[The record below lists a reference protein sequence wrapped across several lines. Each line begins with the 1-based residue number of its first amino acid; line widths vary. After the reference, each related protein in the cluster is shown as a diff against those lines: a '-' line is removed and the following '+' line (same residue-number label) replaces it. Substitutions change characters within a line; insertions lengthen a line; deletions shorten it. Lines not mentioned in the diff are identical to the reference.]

1 MATMTPDAAVDSP
14 ITVRNPRTGDVLYTI
29 AEAGAGEIDRAFA
42 EARKASAALR
52 GMTVAARLAEC
63 AKLKTHILANKE
75 AIIDRIMSE
84 TGKSRTDALLTEI
97 FTVLDTIDYYEK
109 TATKFLADQKVKT
122 PVILMGKK
130 SRIYYEP
137 LGVVLLISPWNYPF
151 NLTMIPFVSAF
162 VAGNAVVF
170 KPSEYTPLQGLLEE
184 IVEKSGFMRG
194 TLQIVYGGKDVGKQL
209 IDRRPDKIFFTGS
222 TRAGKQVMAQAAQY
236 LIPVELELGG
246 KDPMIVFD
254 DVNLDRTVNGAVWGA
269 MTNSGQ
275 TCTSVERIYVQERIY
290 DRFVTSLQ
298 QKVEKLRSAASNP
311 AADDR
316 ELDVGGMT
324 TGFQVD
330 IVDKQVEDAKQRGAK
345 VLTGGKRADG
355 GYGYAPTIVVE
366 ADAESSVIRD
376 ESFGP
381 VVTIEKFRDEAEAIR
396 LANDSEYGL
405 SASVWSADLDRAD
418 RVARALVTGNVSI
431 NNVLATQGNSA
442 LPYGGV
448 KQSGFGRYKGP
459 QGLHSFSNIKSVMI
473 DKQSGRLEL
482 NWYPYSKE
490 KYGLMSKL
498 IETVYSGDPLG
509 LIKVAAIGLK
519 LEKLSKSK
527 RL

>member
-1 MATMTPDAAVDSP
+1 MSTLASETVTESS
-14 ITVRNPRTGDVLYTI
+14 ITITNPRTGEVLYTLR
-29 AEAGAGEIDRAFA
+29 EADAGEMDRAFA
-42 EARKASAALR
+42 EARKAASTLR
-52 GMTVAARLAEC
+52 GMTVDARLEEC
-63 AKLKTHILANKE
+63 GKLKRHILAEKE
-75 AIIDRIMSE
+75 AIIERIMSE

-109 TATKFLADQKVKT
+109 TAKKFLADQKVKT
-122 PVILMGKK
+122 PIILMGKK

-151 NLTMIPFVSAF
+151 NLTMIPFLSAF
-162 VAGNAVVF
+162 IAGNAVVF
-170 KPSEYTPLQGLLEE
+170 KPSEYTPLKGLLEE
-184 IVEKSGFMRG
+184 IIEKSGFMRG
-194 TLQIVYGGKDVGKQL
+194 ALQIVYGGKEVGKQL

-246 KDPMIVFD
+246 KDPMIVFE
-254 DVNLDRTVNGAVWGA
+254 DVNLERTVNGALWGA

-275 TCTSVERIYVQERIY
+275 TCTSVERIYVQEGIY
-290 DRFVTSLQ
+290 EQFVSSLKE
-298 QKVEKLRSAASNP
+298 KVEKLRSAAVNP
-311 AADDR
+311 AEDDR

-330 IVDKQVEDAKQRGAK
+330 IVENQIADAKQRGAK
-345 VLTGGKRADG
+345 VLAGGTRAER
-355 GYGYAPTIVVE
+355 GYGYAPTIIVE
-366 ADAESSVIRD
+366 ADPECSIIRD

-381 VVTIEKFRDEAEAIR
+381 VVTIEKFQDEAEAIR

-405 SASVWSADLDRAD
+405 SASVWSADLARAE
-418 RVARALVTGNVSI
+418 RVARAIVTGNVSI

-448 KQSGFGRYKGP
+448 KQSGFGRYKGA
-459 QGLHSFSNIKSVMI
+459 QGLHSFSNIKSVMF

-498 IETVYSGDPLG
+498 IETVYSGDPFAL
-509 LIKVAAIGLK
+509 LKVAAIGVK
-519 LEKLSKSK
+519 LEKLSKTK